1 MKKFFSSNKKK
12 NISRYLLE
20 DNSFKTPKS
29 TNINI
34 LLNRVKIYLSESRN
48 KIIFSAIKGIV
59 PETSLNKSINIT

>member
-20 DNSFKTPKS
+20 DISFKTPKS

-34 LLNRVKIYLSESRN
+34 LLNRVKVNQKLESRN
-48 KIIFSAIKGIV
+48 KIIFSASALIGLLLFGI
-59 PETSLNKSINIT
+59 IIF